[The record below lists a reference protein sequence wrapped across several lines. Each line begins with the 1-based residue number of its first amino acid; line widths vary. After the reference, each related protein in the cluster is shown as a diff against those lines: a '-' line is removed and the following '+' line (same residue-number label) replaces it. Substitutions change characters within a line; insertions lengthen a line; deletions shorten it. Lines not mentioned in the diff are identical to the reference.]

1 VIIRQRSAWRRKFRN
16 NRTAQVAVTV
26 SIAVVAVGGA
36 LAGITLVDQQ
46 SAVNTVA
53 ATSCLSSGTPQESG
67 APDAVPSGGASAAPC
82 PAASDGTATTSQGTA
97 VSATPTA
104 ASGPRV
110 PVTPN
115 TYATG
120 PIATQQMGDI
130 ASQPVDGQGDAISF
144 DQSPAQAANSGNC
157 TLVVP
162 SNPLT
167 ARGLATPYQLGDGCS
182 EANPNEEAFAEA
194 TILSPN
200 GQVQVY
206 NPLVITQGTR
216 PAARPVTPTIPR
228 GARVILDFGFNGTN
242 LVLTGPGAVQQSS
255 GCVDAYGQ
263 SVIGQVSACDA
274 VPFYTMA
281 NEEISRGTLK
291 ISQLG
296 AAEDG
301 EACQTTRDFAL
312 IDQDQ
317 SDNVYSDYL
326 LEGDGQTAQATP
338 ANEAALGNA
347 TLVSNGS
354 DNALLGDFVDPA
366 NGCQPLTE
374 KDSTSLKGTQG
385 SQALDELSARVN
397 QKNPVAV
404 VPTNDEMTLVG
415 GSYSIAKTN
424 MYRSLVDQPML
435 ASNTNPYDVAA
446 AYCMNMVNT
455 APAHN
460 QLDMG
465 RDTNFD
471 TPVPATG
478 DNLATFLGNRLSM
491 SFANLGCD
499 GFGLTDPV
507 NVTLD
512 DNGVA
517 VAVSYNTA
525 QQQATLP
532 ETEANPGH
540 GNRGGQ
546 RAPSQGHDHR
556 HKVQDP
562 SGM

>member
-104 ASGPRV
+104 SSGPRV

-291 ISQLG
+291 IPQLG